1 VAKKVQVALGDHEY
15 GEIERLARERGISVS
30 EWVQQAIDVA
40 RREESSGDLA
50 RKLAAVHA
58 AARHN
63 SPTGDI
69 ENMLAEIER
78 GYLSD

>member
-1 VAKKVQVALGDHEY
+1 VAKKLHVALGDHEY
-15 GEIERLARERGISVS
+15 REIERLARERGISVG
-30 EWVQQAIDVA
+30 EWVQQGIDVA

-50 RKLAAVHA
+50 RKLAAVRA
-58 AARHN
+58 AAGHN

-78 GYLSD
+78 GYSSD

>member
-1 VAKKVQVALGDHEY
+1 VAKKMHVALGDHEY

-50 RKLAAVHA
+50 RKLAAVRA

-69 ENMLAEIER
+69 ENMLTEIER